1 MQNDFGFEEPD
12 YDLGRGE
19 QGRSEHCAET
29 FLAGKQRGGWRP
41 ILLKIDNKR
50 SKIIDWFCP
59 QCFIPIY
66 LANSGRMA
74 CSKCGLHVYEM
85 PNPPKNE
92 PINQDKKRYHYYRW
106 SLDIFESDGFNADR
120 IQRAGRR
127 PETKHQASHKRRSNS
142 HTCV

>member
-19 QGRSEHCAET
+19 EGKPEYCAET
-29 FLAGKQRGGWRP
+29 FLASKQWGGWQP
-41 ILLKIDNKR
+41 ILLKIDAKR

-59 QCFIPIY
+59 QCLIPIY

-74 CSKCGLHVYEM
+74 CSKCGLHVYEI
-85 PNPPKNE
+85 PAPPKNS

-106 SLDIFESDGFNADR
+106 SLDIFESDEANASR
-120 IQRAGRR
+120 IPRSRGRTQ
-127 PETKHQASHKRRSNS
+127 TKY
-142 HTCV
+142 